1 MTDSYLINNFLE
13 PNKLLIKK
21 SRRKKVVEMFDF
33 TDNQLELQQKVRE
46 FVAEYIT
53 PNLKL
58 IDTGDVPESIFK
70 AWFETGLVCL
80 VAPKAVG
87 GIELDTK
94 SCAIIMEELGYGDVG
109 IATAFGANNLGSYPL
124 LISGTLE
131 QQKQHFG
138 PILEGKYGAF
148 ALTEQG
154 AGSDA
159 GAVATT
165 AVREGNEYILN
176 GSKCFITQG
185 GFAIDMKSSM
195 VVFASTDRT
204 KGSKGLSA
212 FLVKGGTPG
221 IKVGKIEDKMGIRGS
236 QTVELVIEDLKVPAS
251 SLLGSEGDGMKIA
264 MKTLDSGRLMVAA
277 QAVGCGQSALDAAVE
292 FVKNHKEGVKP
303 LAKQQA
309 IAFKIAEMEAHVTA
323 ARLLVYRGALLKDSK
338 QPYSHHSAVT
348 KLFATDMAMKVAN
361 DALDIMGTYGYTKD
375 SKIEKI
381 WRDARILSIYEGT
394 NQVQRL
400 VISGGLLR

>member
-1 MTDSYLINNFLE
+1 
-13 PNKLLIKK
+13 
-21 SRRKKVVEMFDF
+21 MFDF
-33 TDNQLELQQKVRE
+33 TDRQLELQQRVRK
-46 FVAEYIT
+46 FVNENIF
-53 PNLKL
+53 PNLEL
-58 IDTGDVPESIFK
+58 IDKGEYQEELFK
-70 AWFETGLVCL
+70 EWCKTGLVTL

-94 SCAIIMEELGYGDVG
+94 SCAIVMEELGYGDVG
-109 IATAFGANNLGSYPL
+109 VATGFGANNLGSYPL

-148 ALTEQG
+148 ALTEPG

-165 AVREGNEYILN
+165 AERKGDEYILN
-176 GSKCFITQG
+176 GTKCFITQG
-185 GFAIDMKSSM
+185 GFAIDMQSSM

-204 KGSKGLSA
+204 LGSKGLSA

-221 IKVGKIEDKMGIRGS
+221 IRVGKIEDKMGIRGS
-236 QTVELVIEDLKVPAS
+236 QTVELVIEDLHVPAS
-251 SLLGSEGDGMKIA
+251 SLLGEEGDGMKIA

-277 QAVGCGQSALDAAVE
+277 QGVGCGQRALDLAVDY
-292 FVKNHKEGVKP
+292 VKKQVEGVKP

-309 IAFKIAEMEAHVTA
+309 IAFKIAEMEASVEA
-323 ARLLVYRGALLKDSK
+323 ARQLVYRGAFLKDNK
-338 QPYSHHSAVT
+338 QPYSHHSAIT
-348 KLFATDMAMKVAN
+348 KLFATEMAMNVAN
-361 DALDIMGTYGYTKD
+361 SAMEIMGSYGY
-375 SKIEKI
+375 SKESGIEKV

>member
-1 MTDSYLINNFLE
+1 
-13 PNKLLIKK
+13 
-21 SRRKKVVEMFDF
+21 MFDY
-33 TDNQLELQQKVRE
+33 TASQLELQQKVRN
-46 FVAEYIT
+46 FVAEHVT
-53 PNLKL
+53 PNQKM
-58 IDTGDVPESIFK
+58 IDSGDVPDSILK
-70 AWFETGLVCL
+70 AWYETGLICL

-87 GIELDTK
+87 GIDLDAK
-94 SCAIIMEELGYGDVG
+94 SCAIVMEELALGDVG
-109 IATAFGANNLGSYPL
+109 LATAFGANNLGSYPL
-124 LISGTLE
+124 LIAGTLE

-138 PILEGKYGAF
+138 PILQGKYGAF

-165 AVREGNEYILN
+165 AVKKGDEYILN
-176 GSKCFITQG
+176 GSKCYITQG
-185 GFAIDMKSSM
+185 GYAIDMESSL

-204 KGSKGLSA
+204 MGSKGLSA

-221 IKVGKIEDKMGIRGS
+221 LRVGKIEDKMGIRGS

-251 SLLGSEGDGMKIA
+251 ALLGAEGDGMRIA

-277 QAVGCGQSALDAAVE
+277 QAIGSGQAALDAAVSY
-292 FVKNHKEGVKP
+292 VKNRIDGGRP

-309 IAFKIAEMEAHVTA
+309 VTFKLAEMEAQVEA
-323 ARLLVYRGALLKDSK
+323 ARQLVHRGTVLKDNK
-338 QPYSHHSAVT
+338 QPYSHFSAIA
-348 KLFATDMAMKVAN
+348 KLYATDMAMKVAH
-361 DALDIMGTYGYTKD
+361 DAMDIMGTYGYSKD

-400 VISGGLLR
+400 VIAGGLLK

>member
-1 MTDSYLINNFLE
+1 
-13 PNKLLIKK
+13 
-21 SRRKKVVEMFDF
+21 MFDF
-33 TDNQLELQQKVRE
+33 TDNQLELQQKVRK
-46 FVAEYIT
+46 FVAEHVI
-53 PNLKL
+53 PKLDL
-58 IDTGDVPESIFK
+58 IDKGEFQVELFK
-70 AWFETGLVCL
+70 EWCKTGLVCL

-94 SCAIIMEELGYGDVG
+94 SCAIVMEELGYGDVG
-109 IATAFGANNLGSYPL
+109 VATGFGANNLGSYPL

-165 AVREGNEYILN
+165 ADRKGDEYILN

-185 GFAIDMKSSM
+185 GYAIDMESSM

-204 KGSKGLSA
+204 LGSKGLSA

-221 IKVGKIEDKMGIRGS
+221 IRVGKIEDKMGIRGS
-236 QTVELVIEDLKVPAS
+236 QTVELVIEDLHVPAS
-251 SLLGSEGDGMKIA
+251 ARLGEEGDGMKIA

-277 QAVGCGQSALDAAVE
+277 QAVGCGQRALDMAVE
-292 FVKNHKEGVKP
+292 YVKNHMEGSKP

-309 IAFKIAEMEAHVTA
+309 IAFKIAEMEAMVEA
-323 ARLLVYRGALLKDSK
+323 SRQLVYKGAFLKDNK
-338 QPYSHHSAVT
+338 QPYSHHSAIT
-348 KLFATDMAMKVAN
+348 KLFATEMAMSVAN
-361 DALDIMGTYGYTKD
+361 SAMEIMGAYGYTKD
-375 SKIEKI
+375 SRIEKV

-400 VISGGLLR
+400 VISGGLLKK

>member
-1 MTDSYLINNFLE
+1 
-13 PNKLLIKK
+13 
-21 SRRKKVVEMFDF
+21 MFDF
-33 TDNQLELQQKVRE
+33 TDSQLELQQKVRK
-46 FVAEYIT
+46 FVAEHIM
-53 PNLKL
+53 PNLEL
-58 IDTGDVPESIFK
+58 IDKGEFQVELFK
-70 AWFETGLVCL
+70 EWCKTGLVCL

-87 GIELDTK
+87 GLELDTK
-94 SCAIIMEELGYGDVG
+94 SCAIVMEELGYGDVG
-109 IATAFGANNLGSYPL
+109 VATGFGANNLGSYPL

-165 AVREGNEYILN
+165 ADRKGDEYILN

-185 GFAIDMKSSM
+185 GYAIDMESSM

-204 KGSKGLSA
+204 LGSKGLSA

-236 QTVELVIEDLKVPAS
+236 QTVELVIEDLHVPAS
-251 SLLGSEGDGMKIA
+251 ARLGEEGDGMKIA

-277 QAVGCGQSALDAAVE
+277 QAVGCGQRALDLAVAY
-292 FVKNHKEGVKP
+292 VKNHMEGSKP

-309 IAFKIAEMEAHVTA
+309 IAFKIAEMEAMVEA
-323 ARLLVYRGALLKDSK
+323 SRQLVYKGAFLKDSK
-338 QPYSHHSAVT
+338 QPYSHHSAIT
-348 KLFATDMAMKVAN
+348 KLFATEMAMSVAN
-361 DALDIMGTYGYTKD
+361 SAMEIMGAYGYTKD
-375 SKIEKI
+375 SGIEKV

-400 VISGGLLR
+400 VISGGLLKK

>member
-1 MTDSYLINNFLE
+1 
-13 PNKLLIKK
+13 
-21 SRRKKVVEMFDF
+21 MFDF
-33 TDNQLELQQKVRE
+33 TDSQLELQQKVRK
-46 FVAEYIT
+46 FVAEHIM
-53 PNLKL
+53 PNLDL
-58 IDTGDVPESIFK
+58 IDKGEFQVELFK
-70 AWFETGLVCL
+70 EWCKTGLVCL
-80 VAPKAVG
+80 IAPKAVG

-94 SCAIIMEELGYGDVG
+94 SCAIVMEELGYGDVG
-109 IATAFGANNLGSYPL
+109 VATGFGANNLGSYPL

-165 AVREGNEYILN
+165 ADRKGDEYILN

-185 GFAIDMKSSM
+185 GYAIDMESSM

-204 KGSKGLSA
+204 LGSKGLSA

-236 QTVELVIEDLKVPAS
+236 QTVELVIEDLHVPAS
-251 SLLGSEGDGMKIA
+251 ARLGEEGDGMKIA

-277 QAVGCGQSALDAAVE
+277 QAVGCGQRALDLAVKY
-292 FVKNHKEGVKP
+292 VKNHMEGSKP

-309 IAFKIAEMEAHVTA
+309 VAFKIAEMEAMVEA
-323 ARLLVYRGALLKDSK
+323 SRQLVYRGAFLKDSK
-338 QPYSHHSAVT
+338 QPYSHHSAIT
-348 KLFATDMAMKVAN
+348 KLFASEMAMNVAN
-361 DALDIMGTYGYTKD
+361 SAMEIMGSYGYTKD
-375 SKIEKI
+375 SGIEKV

-400 VISGGLLR
+400 VISGGLLKK

>member
-1 MTDSYLINNFLE
+1 
-13 PNKLLIKK
+13 
-21 SRRKKVVEMFDF
+21 MFDF
-33 TDNQLELQQKVRE
+33 TDSQLELQQRVRK
-46 FVAEYIT
+46 FVNENIF
-53 PNLKL
+53 PNLEL
-58 IDTGDVPESIFK
+58 IDKGEYQEELFK
-70 AWFETGLVCL
+70 EWCKTGLVTL

-94 SCAIIMEELGYGDVG
+94 SCAIVMEELGYGDVG
-109 IATAFGANNLGSYPL
+109 VATGFGANNLGSYPL

-148 ALTEQG
+148 ALTEPG

-165 AVREGNEYILN
+165 AERKGDEYILN
-176 GSKCFITQG
+176 GTKCFITQG
-185 GFAIDMKSSM
+185 GFAIDMQSSM

-204 KGSKGLSA
+204 LGSKGLSA

-221 IKVGKIEDKMGIRGS
+221 IRVGKIEDKMGIRGS
-236 QTVELVIEDLKVPAS
+236 QTVELVIEDLHVPAS
-251 SLLGSEGDGMKIA
+251 SLLGEEGDGMKIA

-277 QAVGCGQSALDAAVE
+277 QGVGCGQRALDLAVDY
-292 FVKNHKEGVKP
+292 VKKQVEGVKP

-309 IAFKIAEMEAHVTA
+309 IAFKIAEMEAAVEA
-323 ARLLVYRGALLKDSK
+323 ARQLVYRGAFLKDNK
-338 QPYSHHSAVT
+338 QPYSHHSAIT
-348 KLFATDMAMKVAN
+348 KLFATEMAMNVAN
-361 DALDIMGTYGYTKD
+361 SAMEIMGSYGY
-375 SKIEKI
+375 SKESGIEKV